1 MKSRVVQFIKETV
14 LVQGFEEVGDEVEKK
29 EESSAGQ
36 SAAAIVCAALKL
48 WTTFV
53 TVTADPSNTQNK
65 DTDRGEERSEEDVED
80 EDEDA
85 DADSNESGETE
96 MPADVNDLVSA
107 LFECI
112 ACEGATVCGLEIDG
126 TVARLA
132 VYESA
137 ALCAVECIRL
147 CVVGRLLQV
156 GHWHRLGWAFLAP
169 NEGMR
174 KRLLGALNTVIQ
186 TTAVHPRFLA
196 YPCLFATDDVLAPIA
211 EQGLMFAVRRLRS
224 THDGLCGLAIE
235 KNSDKLRALAEI
247 NMPETVLPYVL
258 HLLSYHP
265 DFPTSSSI
273 EDEADKRRLKGIT
286 KNLRMVTDTLLNSL
300 QDDIGNLSFLL
311 KQVNMISQ
319 HYEDSTDSENIGL
332 NFVTILATK
341 ILSEKIKTQENVLAY
356 PGDVRLPIELFQLRK
371 GNAKRGRNVLEGL
384 GDVDQAI
391 EKVLKKGGRQAGGK
405 RMLGRNVLKNKS
417 VSPKRRTQAS
427 PKIRIAFDRLTD
439 KNENDDEEGEDDTE
453 KGGSSR
459 ARVPKKAKLS
469 KARLPVE
476 APERASSRLQ
486 RGGGRPSVSYEE
498 KEESDDEME
507 GWEAAAAE
515 ISLSQSQRL
524 SKGSGTGSGTGTG
537 GRTGSVAG
545 TGTGSGLRREPSSA
559 LSGQKRGRKDE
570 SEQEEAEESAGGD
583 SADDDDFNAAIKI
596 TNLNVKKQASSSSS
610 SSSSSKHA
618 ATTATTAS
626 AAATKEMKSRPGSKK
641 EEPYSDRIA
650 RSPEKKDYTSASP
663 SQSPVS
669 PLSPVVAS
677 SDDSPSKKENE
688 SDDYEQD
695 RTEEDTEEAEE
706 EEEEEEE
713 DSEDVR
719 PNRRSKAQPK
729 KPVSRP
735 TVNPSKLQEQ
745 KKVRLPRVL
754 YVR

>member
-1 MKSRVVQFIKETV
+1 VKSRVLQFIKETV
-14 LVQGFEEVGDEVEKK
+14 LVQGFEGVGDEVEIE
-29 EESSAGQ
+29 EESSEGR
-36 SAAAIVCAALKL
+36 SVAAIVCAALKL
-48 WTTFV
+48 WTSFV

-80 EDEDA
+80 EDENA

-96 MPADVNDLVSA
+96 MPADVHDLVSV

-126 TVARLA
+126 AVARLA

-174 KRLLGALNTVIQ
+174 RRLLGALNTVIQ

-196 YPCLFATDDVLAPIA
+196 YPCLFATDDTLAPIA

-439 KNENDDEEGEDDTE
+439 KNENDDEEGEDDAE
-453 KGGSSR
+453 NGGSSR
-459 ARVPKKAKLS
+459 ARVPKKSKLS

-515 ISLSQSQRL
+515 ISHIQSQRL
-524 SKGSGTGSGTGTG
+524 SKGSRTGSGAGTGRGTGTG
-537 GRTGSVAG
+537 T
-545 TGTGSGLRREPSSA
+545 GLRRESSSA
-559 LSGQKRGRKDE
+559 LSGQKRGREDE
-570 SEQEEAEESAGGD
+570 EEQEEAEESAGGD
-583 SADDDDFNAAIKI
+583 SADDDDFNAAIKK
-596 TNLNVKKQASSSSS
+596 TNLNVKKQAASSSSS
-610 SSSSSKHA
+610 SSSSKL
-618 ATTATTAS
+618 
-626 AAATKEMKSRPGSKK
+626 AAATATATATAAANKEIRSRPGSKK
-641 EEPYSDRIA
+641 GEPYSDRIV
-650 RSPEKKDYTSASP
+650 RSPEKDYTSASP

-677 SDDSPSKKENE
+677 SDNSPRKKENE

-695 RTEEDTEEAEE
+695 RTEEDTEEAV
-706 EEEEEEE
+706 EEEEE

-719 PNRRSKAQPK
+719 PNRRSKVQPK

-735 TVNPSKLQEQ
+735 TANPSKVQEQ
-745 KKVRLPRVL
+745 KKVSLPRVL
-754 YVR
+754 YLR